1 MEKDKYK
8 NKPTGTKV
16 FMQTKH
22 QVRMFNSFEE
32 ANEADAEARANL
44 SPEEHL
50 INTIKRIKEM
60 YADEL
65 KAPMDKTLNFKKD
78 D

>member
-1 MEKDKYK
+1 MKKDKY
-8 NKPTGTKV
+8 NKLTRTKV
-16 FMQTKH
+16 FIQTEQ
-22 QVRMFNSFEE
+22 QVRTFNSFEE
-32 ANEADAEARANL
+32 ANEADAKARANL

-50 INTIKRIKEM
+50 INTTKRIKEM